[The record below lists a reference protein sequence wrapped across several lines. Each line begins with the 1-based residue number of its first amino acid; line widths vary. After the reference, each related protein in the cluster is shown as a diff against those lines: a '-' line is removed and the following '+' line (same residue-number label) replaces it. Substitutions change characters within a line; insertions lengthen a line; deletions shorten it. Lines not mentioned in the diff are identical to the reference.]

1 MTTISKKGSFL
12 KGDFELKAFG
22 NRLNISKKTF
32 FYTSFFI
39 VLAVGFYL
47 VLIAFNPGIGK
58 KNIPPISFVRP
69 FSFSNQDG
77 KKITEKDVEGKVY
90 VAEYFFTTC
99 KGICPKMNNNMRLVY
114 ERFKN
119 DNNFLILSHTCDP
132 ETDSAARLKKY
143 ADSMSVNTRQW
154 IFLTGRKDSLYTM
167 ARISYTIDDPAN
179 NLKNIDDDF
188 LHTQFWALV
197 DRNGDVRK
205 IYDGLKGSEVRQLI
219 KDAVRLL
226 KEK

>member
-12 KGDFELKAFG
+12 KGDFVLKWFG
-22 NRLNISKKTF
+22 KKLIISKKTF
-32 FYTSFFI
+32 FYSCFFI
-39 VLAVGFYL
+39 VLAIGFYF
-47 VLIAFNPGIGK
+47 VLIAFNPAIGK
-58 KNIPPISFVRP
+58 KGILPISYVRP
-69 FSFSNQDG
+69 FSFTNQDG
-77 KKITEKDVEGKVY
+77 EKITEKDVLGKIY

-99 KGICPKMNNNMRLVY
+99 KGICPKMNNNMKLVY

-119 DNNFLILSHTCDP
+119 DNNFLILSYTSDP
-132 ETDSAARLKKY
+132 ETDSVAQMKKY
-143 ADSMSVNTRQW
+143 ADSLGVNTKQW

-219 KDAVRLL
+219 KDAARLL